1 MGAMNSAVFQK
12 IVAALNQAGISYMLT
27 GSFASNIYGEGRATQ
42 DIDLVVSATP
52 DQLSTL
58 HRLLPASDYYFDL
71 KSAIEAAR
79 QKSMFN
85 VLDMASGWKIDFIF
99 VKPGPYHQEAFSRR
113 TSAVVDGV
121 PLIAVTV
128 EDLMIAKLDW
138 ARMGESSRQIR
149 DVAGVLKIQQG
160 SIDRPYIEK
169 WVKELGLAAQ
179 WDEACRQADLP

>member
-1 MGAMNSAVFQK
+1 MGAMTSAVFQN
-12 IVAALNQAGISYMLT
+12 IIAALNQAEIPYMLT

-42 DIDLVVSATP
+42 DIDLVISATP
-52 DQLSTL
+52 NQLSIL
-58 HRLLPASDYYFDL
+58 HGLLPASDYYFDL

-99 VKPGPYHQEAFSRR
+99 VKPDPYHQEAFSRR
-113 TSAVVDGV
+113 TAAVVDGV

-138 ARMGESSRQIR
+138 AKMGESSRQIR
-149 DVAGVLKIQQG
+149 DVAGVLKIQQN
-160 SIDRPYIEK
+160 SLDRPYVER
-169 WVKELGLAAQ
+169 WVAELGLASEWSRA
-179 WDEACRQADLP
+179 RQLAGVE